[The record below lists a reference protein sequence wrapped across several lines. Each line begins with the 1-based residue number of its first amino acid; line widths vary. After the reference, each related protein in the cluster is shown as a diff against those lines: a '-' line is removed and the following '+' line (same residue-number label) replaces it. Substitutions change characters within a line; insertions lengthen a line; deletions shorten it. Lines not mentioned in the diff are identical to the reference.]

1 MTLALHGEA
10 IEARIVVVRGYR
22 VMLDADLAALYH
34 VETKAL
40 VRAVKR
46 NAARFP
52 PDFML
57 RLSEDEFRNLRCH
70 SGTSSSWG
78 GRRHLPF
85 AFSEQ
90 GVAMLSSVL
99 KSQRAVQVNIEIV
112 RAFVRL
118 RGLAVAHED
127 LSRRV
132 DDLEKRHDRHDRQ
145 IKAIFDAI
153 RALMAPPGAPRR
165 RIGFRNNGESN
176 GAR

>member
-1 MTLALHGEA
+1 MALALQGEA
-10 IEARIVVVRGYR
+10 IEARIVVVRGCR
-22 VMLDADLAALYH
+22 AMLDADLAALYR
-34 VETKAL
+34 VETKAP

-57 RLSEDEFRNLRCH
+57 RLSGDEFRNLRCH
-70 SGTSSSWG
+70 SVTSSSWG

-85 AFSEQ
+85 AFTEQ

-127 LSRRV
+127 LCRRL
-132 DDLEKRHDRHDRQ
+132 DDLEKRHDRHDQQ

-153 RALMAPPGAPRR
+153 RALMAPPGAP
-165 RIGFRNNGESN
+165 
-176 GAR
+176 